1 MNLITLQMKWSLSPS
16 AVWTFK
22 LPSHSYS
29 SFSLALLEG
38 KQKDT
43 IVFMNMGKLEYQ
55 FVTSQVNGALLLI
68 LVVRD
73 FGFSLICVNL

>member
-1 MNLITLQMKWSLSPS
+1 MNLIARQTKWSLSPS
-16 AVWTFK
+16 VVWTFK
-22 LPSHSYS
+22 LLSHSYS
-29 SFSLALLEG
+29 SFSIALLEG

-43 IVFMNMGKLEYQ
+43 IVFMNMGKLE

-68 LVVRD
+68 LIVRD